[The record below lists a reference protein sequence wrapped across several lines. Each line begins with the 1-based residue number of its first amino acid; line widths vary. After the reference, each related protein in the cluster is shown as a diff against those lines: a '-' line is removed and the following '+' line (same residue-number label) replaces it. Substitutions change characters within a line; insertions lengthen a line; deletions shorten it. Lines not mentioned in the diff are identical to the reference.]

1 MDLGFDRVYLDRV
14 DAYWYYQ
21 EQSRETA
28 ANEMVD
34 FVIALTKYA
43 REQCPGLHSPYR

>member
-43 REQCPGLHSPYR
+43 REQCPGLHSLCR